1 MAEGWREG
9 ATKALEQQFAAFV
22 KAAPVTAGHSR

>member
-9 ATKALEQQFAAFV
+9 AAKALEQQFAAFV
-22 KAAPVTAGHSR
+22 QAAPVTAGDLR